1 MNRPQ
6 SFLQSLLALYGFGAR
21 PSRRRPGPVMINRS
35 AYR

>member
-6 SFLQSLLALYGFGAR
+6 SFLQSLLALYGLGPR
-21 PSRRRPGPVMINRS
+21 PSRRRPAPVMINRS